1 MHILFLSLSL
11 LSVTH
16 HKLNLLA
23 GNYLKGDIWT
33 LPPTTTAKRM
43 MMMMILIE
51 LLNMCAQ
58 KDLRMA
64 SSSYKKKGKMM
75 MCNK

>member
-16 HKLNLLA
+16 HKLNLLE
-23 GNYLKGDIWT
+23 GNYIKGDIWT

-43 MMMMILIE
+43 MMMILIE

-58 KDLRMA
+58 KDLDMT